1 LDALAEGRAHHLVVD
16 PDHDFSNA
24 DDRIPPSISGPR
36 ELLGERAVEM
46 AIATSASV
54 SVFTTA
60 QSSALRDAGGMA
72 ALLRYCALTDLP
84 PG

>member
-1 LDALAEGRAHHLVVD
+1 
-16 PDHDFSNA
+16 
-24 DDRIPPSISGPR
+24 
-36 ELLGERAVEM
+36 M